1 VFSGPH
7 RVDRLYVSGEVL
19 VRDGHLVRADEGEI
33 AKEHR
38 VQAERFV
45 S

>member
-1 VFSGPH
+1 
-7 RVDRLYVSGEVL
+7 
-19 VRDGHLVRADEGEI
+19 VRDGHLVRAEEGEI

-38 VQAERFV
+38 VQTERFV

>member
-1 VFSGPH
+1 
-7 RVDRLYVSGEVL
+7 
-19 VRDGHLVRADEGEI
+19 VRDGHLVRADESAI

-45 S
+45 L

>member
-1 VFSGPH
+1 
-7 RVDRLYVSGEVL
+7 
-19 VRDGHLVRADEGEI
+19 VRDGHLVRAEESEI

-45 S
+45 V